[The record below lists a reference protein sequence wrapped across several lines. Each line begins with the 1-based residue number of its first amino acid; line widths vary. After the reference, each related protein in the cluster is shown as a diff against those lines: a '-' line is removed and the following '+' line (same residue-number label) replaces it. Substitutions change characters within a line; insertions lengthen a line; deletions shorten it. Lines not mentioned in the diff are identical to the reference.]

1 MQGSTVFVLDAHE
14 IYRRGLVSCLAAADG
29 VVAVEQ
35 AASVAEAWDNP
46 ALGETDVALI
56 DVRTEGAADFVRDL
70 QDFAGVCVLAIGTP
84 DERERLEA
92 AADAGAYAALDR
104 SRLTPRSLVLAVL
117 TTVEGGAMLVR
128 DLRPA
133 EPARAGAGTALAAA
147 PVSAATLSLRERDV
161 LGLIADGLP
170 TRQVA
175 TELNYSERTIKKVL
189 GDVVVKLGARS
200 RSHAIAQAVRQGLI

>member
-1 MQGSTVFVLDAHE
+1 MQGSTVFVLDAHA
-14 IYRRGLVSCLAAADG
+14 IYRRGLVSCLEAADG
-29 VVAVEQ
+29 VEAVEQ

-46 ALGETDVALI
+46 ALGESDVALV
-56 DVRTEGAADFVRDL
+56 DVRTEGAVDFVRDL

-104 SRLTPRSLVLAVL
+104 TRLTPRSVVLAVL

-128 DLRPA
+128 DMRPV
-133 EPARAGAGTALAAA
+133 EPARPAGTAVA
-147 PVSAATLSLRERDV
+147 PASAATLSLRERDV